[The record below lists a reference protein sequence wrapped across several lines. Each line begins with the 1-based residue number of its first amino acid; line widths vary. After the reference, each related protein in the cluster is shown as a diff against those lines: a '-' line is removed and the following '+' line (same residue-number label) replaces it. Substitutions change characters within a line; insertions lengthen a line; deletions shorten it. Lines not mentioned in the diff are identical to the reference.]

1 MGVVADVYSYLEAQG
16 LAGGSTDWA
25 LVRRR
30 LVDDP
35 AVDQLVVLT
44 EDGGLAP
51 EIAESS
57 GIGDSALQDTGIQ
70 VMVRA
75 GPWDGD
81 AGAAK
86 AQEIL
91 DALHGLR
98 DTTLGATTY
107 RRVRAQT
114 PEPIFLGFDD
124 RGRPRHTMSFYLL
137 SDLT

>member
-16 LAGGSTDWA
+16 LAGGSTDWT
-25 LVRRR
+25 LLRRR

-35 AVDQLVVLT
+35 ASDQIVVLT

-51 EIAESS
+51 ECGATE
-57 GIGDSALQDTGIQ
+57 GIGDSALQDVGIQ
-70 VMVRA
+70 VAVRA

-91 DALHGLR
+91 TALHGLR
-98 DTTLGATTY
+98 DTTLGSHTY

-114 PEPIFLGFDD
+114 PEPIFLGFDA
-124 RGRPRHTMSFYLL
+124 RGRPRHTLSLYLL
-137 SDLT
+137 RDVQ